1 MSRSCPMKHT
11 LMIAGLLIGLLFA
24 ILAVPLGAATAPVSR
39 ARHGIGPAYYNAA
52 HETTLIGTIKEVVS
66 KRVIG
71 SPVGIHLMV
80 AGPQGVVDTHVGP
93 FLSKR
98 TVETLKAG
106 APVRIVGA
114 TVSRH
119 GKELFLARL
128 LTVGG
133 RTVTV
138 RTPHGIIV
146 REHPSRVRHSKP
158 ERKTARKSQVELNGG
173 AR

>member
-1 MSRSCPMKHT
+1 MKHT

-24 ILAVPLGAATAPVSR
+24 ILAVPLGAATAPDSR
-39 ARHGIGPAYYNAA
+39 ARHGIGPAYNAA

-114 TVSRH
+114 TVSLR
-119 GKELFLARL
+119 GKEYFMARL

-146 REHPSRVRHSKP
+146 REHSSRVRHSKP